1 MRHLIV
7 LVKQISTYALNL
19 QFHQIHF
26 FPYLQSELGA
36 GVWWN
41 VLWAGI

>member
-1 MRHLIV
+1 MRHLII

-19 QFHQIHF
+19 QFHHIHF

-36 GVWWN
+36 GMWSN
-41 VLWAGI
+41 VFWSGI